1 MPSMLRQIFSWRM
14 LVVFLTGFSSG
25 LPLLLIG
32 STLKAWMTDL
42 RMDLTTIGFF
52 SLVGLPYTL
61 KFLWSPVLDRFSV
74 PGFGR
79 RRGWTLIAQA
89 GVIAS
94 LGALALRD
102 PREAPGMVGGLALLI
117 AFFSASQ
124 DIALDA
130 YRREILRTEELGL
143 GSSLFINGYR
153 LAMLFAGAFSL
164 YLADQLP
171 WRTVYLI
178 MAAAMLLGVATV
190 LLAPEPALDR
200 PPPASMREA
209 VVAPFV
215 EFFARRGAWLVLAF
229 ILLYKLG
236 DAMAAE
242 MTMPMYLQ
250 LGYTKTQVGVVVK
263 GIGFWATI
271 LGGLA
276 GGVLILRL
284 GIHRALWI
292 FGVLQALSTLGF
304 AVLAMVGVRLSV
316 LGAVIG
322 FENVSSGMGTAA
334 YSAYMASL
342 TNTRFTATQFAL
354 LSSLMGVPRVILG
367 APTGWMAK
375 HMGWPGFFI
384 FCTAVAIPGML
395 LLFKVAPWRGVAD
408 AAGDKLR
415 GRAAAGTPPC

>member
-1 MPSMLRQIFSWRM
+1 
-14 LVVFLTGFSSG
+14 
-25 LPLLLIG
+25 
-32 STLKAWMTDL
+32 
-42 RMDLTTIGFF
+42 
-52 SLVGLPYTL
+52 
-61 KFLWSPVLDRFSV
+61 
-74 PGFGR
+74 
-79 RRGWTLIAQA
+79 
-89 GVIAS
+89 
-94 LGALALRD
+94 
-102 PREAPGMVGGLALLI
+102 
-117 AFFSASQ
+117 
-124 DIALDA
+124 
-130 YRREILRTEELGL
+130 
-143 GSSLFINGYR
+143 
-153 LAMLFAGAFSL
+153 
-164 YLADQLP
+164 
-171 WRTVYLI
+171 
-178 MAAAMLLGVATV
+178 
-190 LLAPEPALDR
+190 
-200 PPPASMREA
+200 MREA

-215 EFFARRGAWLVLAF
+215 EFFARHGAWLVLAF

-284 GIHRALWI
+284 GIHRALWV
-292 FGVLQALSTLGF
+292 FGILQALSTLGF
-304 AVLAMVGVRLSV
+304 AVLAMADVRLSV

-375 HMGWPGFFI
+375 HLGWPGFFL
-384 FCTAVAIPGML
+384 FCTAIAIPGML
-395 LLFKVAPWRGVAD
+395 LLCKVAPWRGPTN
-408 AAGDKLR
+408 AGGAKEP
-415 GRAAAGTPPC
+415 GRAGGSVSC

>member
-1 MPSMLRQIFSWRM
+1 MLRQILSWRM
-14 LVVFLTGFSSG
+14 LIVFLTGFSSG

-42 RMDLTTIGFF
+42 QMDLTTIGFF

-74 PGFGR
+74 PGLGR

-94 LGALALRD
+94 LGALALCD
-102 PREAPGMVGGLALLI
+102 PREAPGLVGGLALLT

-153 LAMLFAGAFSL
+153 LAMLFSGAFSL

-171 WRTVYLI
+171 WRTVYLV
-178 MAAAMLLGVATV
+178 MAAGMLLGVATV
-190 LLAPEPALDR
+190 LLAPEPAVDR

-209 VVAPFV
+209 VIAPFV
-215 EFFARRGAWLVLAF
+215 EFFGRHGAWLVLAF

-284 GIHRALWI
+284 GIHRSLWV

-304 AVLAMVGVRLSV
+304 AVLAMADVRLSV

-334 YSAYMASL
+334 YAAYMASL

-375 HMGWPGFFI
+375 HMGWPGFFV
-384 FCTAVAIPGML
+384 FCAVIAIPGML
-395 LLFKVAPWRGVAD
+395 LLFKVAPWCRGAD
-408 AAGDKLR
+408 AAPTKARSGAR
-415 GRAAAGTPPC
+415 AGTPPPC